1 MTATITFGKRYQQPA
16 STFTNNENILVC
28 CFFGK
33 HVAIM
38 GLVALKALTIVHV
51 WEQLLLLVFRT
62 GMEYNQAITSATTC
76 QLTLPQKLN
85 LNIPSEIYEESYFL
99 MIQRSPRAL
108 DEILMPDLEF
118 SYVKVITPY
127 KHAENVFR
135 M

>member
-1 MTATITFGKRYQQPA
+1 
-16 STFTNNENILVC
+16 
-28 CFFGK
+28 
-33 HVAIM
+33 
-38 GLVALKALTIVHV
+38 
-51 WEQLLLLVFRT
+51 
-62 GMEYNQAITSATTC
+62 MEYNQAITSATTC

-85 LNIPSEIYEESYFL
+85 LNIPSEIYGESYFL